1 MHFNGSVPRTSLY
14 IAAYDI
20 RSPKRLSRMLRIL
33 KKYSTGGQ
41 KSVFEC
47 FLTSHDRKLLLE
59 EVGQE
64 LDAEH
69 DSFLLLRLDPRAKIV
84 AMGRA
89 IPASLPDYFV
99 VG

>member
-1 MHFNGSVPRTSLY
+1 
-14 IAAYDI
+14 
-20 RSPKRLSRMLRIL
+20 MLRIL